1 MAGSDVPFM
10 YSAVKDDDRFPA
22 TTFDPK
28 AVTRASYE
36 RKKPKPKKNGPLVS
50 VNRHPDAHGAP
61 IPRSNFRTMGRKTK
75 AAIKTF
81 RVIQLVLRIL
91 ELIAA
96 AGNLVLFILIK
107 NFMGPTAWI
116 LRIALGVSALHC
128 TYSIWHLSKPA
139 GGRTPGSSAAYHGFA
154 SLSDLCV
161 IPLYAYGVYSAHQ
174 QGEQWQTIIGDETML
189 DYFVPAIYYSLISA
203 GGLHVISLA
212 ISLWLAIMF
221 RKITRMPPDMN
232 PLENHLT
239 SRAHKRNKSSIAT
252 TSTAYTDSS
261 EHRMSTPLDSDR
273 RSVAFMHTRQNSETT
288 ITSNKRDSR
297 LDLPSRHYQIQPGN
311 RSSLP
316 PPPPP
321 HSASPRTSRPTSLY
335 SLPVDQRV
343 SQGTIASYRVVAPA
357 TPASPKADV
366 QPRSAKFTEAWYT
379 TPSLVARTRAKSY
392 NTLQHDPND
401 NSDPESENEN
411 DEFQDEN
418 YRTSL
423 GGQGAA
429 NSHHPNPLGS
439 NPAKK
444 SGAFSRLRN
453 SVLNKRASLSVER
466 DIGEGRM
473 RDSSIQLD
481 EGFVVTKRYE
491 GLKAGTPPVIYEGA
505 NNSQRVVSTGY
516 DLGDMGFNSG
526 GGNEG
531 RMRHVSGRQAEEGV
545 AGGWR

>member
-1 MAGSDVPFM
+1 MAGSDAPFM

-36 RKKPKPKKNGPLVS
+36 RKKAKPKKNGPLVS
-50 VNRHPDAHGAP
+50 VNRHPDAHGLPALN
-61 IPRSNFRTMGRKTK
+61 SNFRTMGRKTK
-75 AAIKTF
+75 AAIKGF
-81 RVIQLVLRIL
+81 RVVQLVLRIL

-96 AGNLVLFILIK
+96 AGNLVLFVLIN

-116 LRIALGVSALHC
+116 LRITLGVVMIHC

-139 GGRTPGSSAAYHGFA
+139 GSRSPGSSSAYHGFA
-154 SLSDLCV
+154 GLSDLCV
-161 IPLYAYGVYSAHQ
+161 VPLYAYGVYSAHQ
-174 QGEQWQTIIGDETML
+174 QGEQWGTIIHDETML
-189 DYFVPAIYYSLISA
+189 DYFVPAVYYSLIAA
-203 GGLHVISLA
+203 GGLHLISLA
-212 ISLWLAIMF
+212 ISVWLAVMF
-221 RKITRMPPDMN
+221 RKITRLPPDMN

-239 SRAHKRNKSSIAT
+239 SRAHKRNKSSLAT
-252 TSTAYTDSS
+252 VSTAYTDFT
-261 EHRMSTPLDSDR
+261 ETRMSTPADR

-288 ITSNKRDSR
+288 LSNGSSHRDSR
-297 LDLPSRHYQIQPGN
+297 LDLPSRQYQIQPGN

-321 HSASPRTSRPTSLY
+321 HSSSPKTSRPTSLY
-335 SLPVDQRV
+335 SLPLQAQV
-343 SQGTIASYRVVAPA
+343 SSGTVSSYRVVAPA
-357 TPASPKADV
+357 TPASPKAEV

-379 TPSLVARTRAKSY
+379 SPSLVARTRAKSY
-392 NTLQHDPND
+392 NTLHHNPDG
-401 NSDPESENEN
+401 NSDRESENE
-411 DEFQDEN
+411 DQFDDN

-423 GGQGAA
+423 GQGS
-429 NSHHPNPLGS
+429 NSHPNPLGS

-444 SGAFSRLRN
+444 GAFSRLRD
-453 SVLNKRASLSVER
+453 SVMQKRQSGALGER

-481 EGFVVTKRYE
+481 EGFVVTKKYGE
-491 GLKAGTPPVIYEGA
+491 LKPGTPPIPYGEMSGRDRD
-505 NNSQRVVSTGY
+505 RVVSTGH
-516 DLGDMGFNSG
+516 DLGDMGFASEG
-526 GGNEG
+526 G